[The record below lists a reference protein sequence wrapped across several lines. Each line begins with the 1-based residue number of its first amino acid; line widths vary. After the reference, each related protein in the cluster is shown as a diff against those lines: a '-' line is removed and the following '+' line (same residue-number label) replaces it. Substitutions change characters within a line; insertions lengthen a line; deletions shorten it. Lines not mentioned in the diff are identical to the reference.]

1 MYNTKIH
8 IIQVFCH
15 AYPFSIA
22 VHRAADPAFFARF
35 CDDNPSNKPIN
46 TRKHCD
52 HYALIKKSV
61 SIYRHKT
68 ETRNPKKKS
77 TG

>member
-22 VHRAADPAFFARF
+22 VHRLFRGF

-46 TRKHCD
+46 TRKYCD

-61 SIYRHKT
+61 TIYRHKT
-68 ETRNPKKKS
+68 ENRNPKKKS